1 LSEPL
6 RFTGADEW
14 RRWLEANKGAREVWL
29 TIRKKRSRRPGIS
42 YEEAVEEALAHGWID
57 SKMKS
62 VDSEAFIQRFT
73 PRRSNSPWALR
84 NKVIAERL
92 ISEGRMTGPGLECIK
107 AAKSNGWWDSAYTS
121 KTPPKVPV
129 YIEAELKKQNAWEKF
144 NTLSNSARLQYVYWI
159 EEAKRPETKMRRIV
173 ETIER
178 ISK

>member
-1 LSEPL
+1 MSEAL
-6 RFTGADEW
+6 CFTGADEW
-14 RRWLEANKGAREVWL
+14 RRWLEANAGAREAWL
-29 TIRKKRSRRPGIS
+29 TIRKKRSRRPGIG

-62 VDSEAFIQRFT
+62 VDSEEFIQRFT
-73 PRRSNSPWALR
+73 PRRGDSPWSLR
-84 NKVIAERL
+84 NKEIVERL
-92 ISEGRMTGPGLECIK
+92 ISEGRMTGRGLACVE

-129 YIEAELKKQNAWEKF
+129 YIEEELRKRNAWEKF
-144 NTLSNSARLQYVYWI
+144 DALSNSARLQYVYWI